1 MGYRQAHAPI
11 YGYMRGFR
19 HTIPLHLVHY
29 ARTFSIFRL
38 LNTLDLGSVLNVGG
52 ADGCQSHLVRTLFGK
67 PVTTVDID
75 EGALA
80 IARERFGLEV
90 ALGSALDLPFA
101 GDSFDTVLCIETIE
115 HIRDPGRVVAELT
128 RVARRNVIVSTES
141 FFDSEE
147 QKRAFL
153 LYIRETHPQFFRERD
168 PVTPGDVSYFTRED
182 FHAHFGTRKLRFL
195 PQFSSKQAEIIG
207 SIEAVREHVRDMT
220 ENIQPDRRSKVI
232 VHYSKGAPAPNPS
245 PLDEDDILR
254 AIVTEGPLFP
264 MPSLERDEEM
274 LAEDEENLERIARF
288 HEEKAF
294 CAVTTPDGVAETP
307 IEETGAVG
315 MSMRWLTRDD
325 LERSPRFCTRLV
337 TLAPGGRTPERETPW
352 EHQLHILSGK
362 GLLVERTRETE
373 LAPGATVLVREGL
386 GFRVENA
393 GDEPLSYLDIIP
405 SITHY
410 FGR

>member
-67 PVTTVDID
+67 SVTTVDID
-75 EGALA
+75 KGALT
-80 IARERFGLEV
+80 IARERFGLDV

-101 GDSFDTVLCIETIE
+101 DNSFDTALCIETIE

-153 LYIRETHPQFFRERD
+153 LYIRETHPQFFRQRD

-182 FHAHFGTRKLRFL
+182 FFAHFGTRELRFL
-195 PQFSSKQAEIIG
+195 PQFSGKQAEIPG
-207 SIEAVREHVRDMT
+207 DIEAVRERVRAMT
-220 ENIQPDRRSKVI
+220 ENIAPDRRSKVI
-232 VHYSKGAPAPNPS
+232 VHYAKCEPAPNPS
-245 PLDEDDILR
+245 PLPEDQILR
-254 AIVTEGPLFP
+254 AIVSEGPLFP
-264 MPSLERDEEM
+264 MERDEEM
-274 LAEDEENLERIARF
+274 LAEDAENQERIARF
-288 HEEKAF
+288 HAEKAF
-294 CAVTTPDGVAETP
+294 CAVTTPEGVPETP
-307 IEETGAVG
+307 IEEAGAVG

-337 TLAPGGRTPERETPW
+337 TLAPGGRTPERATPW
-352 EHQLHILSGK
+352 EHQLYVLSGK
-362 GLLVERTRETE
+362 GLLLERERETE
-373 LAPGATVLVREGL
+373 LPPGATVLVREGL
-386 GFRVENA
+386 SFRVENA
-393 GDEPLSYLDIIP
+393 GDEPFVYLDIIP